1 MLGAF
6 SFFGAWFSEK
16 LHMSI
21 HVVIPARY
29 GSSRFP
35 GKPLADIAGKP
46 MILHVIDRANESG
59 IADVIVA
66 TDDQRIFDVV
76 KAAGASV
83 VMTQADH
90 ESGTDR
96 LAEVAIHQNWADD
109 DIVVNLQGDEPL
121 IPPQVIRQLVNLLE
135 DNPAGQM
142 ATLMTP
148 IHSVQD
154 LLNPNIVK
162 AVAGEQSQAL
172 YFSRAPI
179 PYPRDHFVKTQD
191 SMPNG
196 NYYRHLG
203 MYAYR
208 VSALKAIPALPPTE
222 LEQLEKLEQLRP
234 LANGIKILLGIV
246 DQAPGHGVDT
256 PDDLIRVNDIFRN
269 SISQ

>member
-1 MLGAF
+1 MTT
-6 SFFGAWFSEK
+6 
-16 LHMSI
+16 

-35 GKPLADIAGKP
+35 GKSLADIAGKP

-59 IADVIVA
+59 ITDVIVA
-66 TDDQRIFDVV
+66 TDDQRILEVV
-76 KAAGASV
+76 TSAGASA
-83 VMTQADH
+83 VMTSSEH
-90 ESGTDR
+90 ESGSDR
-96 LAEVAIHQNWADD
+96 LAEVATKQGWADD

-121 IPPQVIRQLVNLLE
+121 IPPSVILQLVNLLE
-135 DNPAGQM
+135 QNPSGQM

-148 IHSVQD
+148 IHSVED

-162 AVAGEQSQAL
+162 AVAGEHSQAL

-179 PYPRDHFVKTQD
+179 PYPRDHFANTKTT
-191 SMPNG
+191 MPSG

-234 LANGIKILLGIV
+234 LANGINILLGVV
-246 DQAPGHGVDT
+246 DKAPGHGVDT
-256 PDDLIRVNDIFRN
+256 PEDLLRVNEIFR
-269 SISQ
+269 QQK

>member
-1 MLGAF
+1 
-6 SFFGAWFSEK
+6 
-16 LHMSI
+16 MSI

-46 MILHVIDRANESG
+46 MILHVADRANETG
-59 IADVIVA
+59 IANVIVA
-66 TDDQRIFDVV
+66 TDDQRIADVAA
-76 KAAGASV
+76 AAGISV
-83 VMTQADH
+83 VMTNVAH

-96 LAEVAIHQNWADD
+96 LAEVAIKQGWADE

-121 IPPQVIRQLVNLLE
+121 IPPAVILQLVELLE
-135 DNPAGQM
+135 NDQSGQI

-148 IHSVQD
+148 IHSVED

-162 AVAGEQSQAL
+162 AIASERSQAL

-179 PYPRDHFVKTQD
+179 PYPRDHFAKTQTT
-191 SMPNG
+191 MPDG

-208 VSALKAIPALPPTE
+208 VSALKAIPALQATE
-222 LEQLEKLEQLRP
+222 LEKLEKLEQLRP
-234 LANGIKILLGIV
+234 LANGITILLGIV
-246 DQAPGHGVDT
+246 DKAPSHGVDT
-256 PDDLIRVNDIFRN
+256 PEDLLRVNDIFRN
-269 SISQ
+269 SVSQ

>member
-1 MLGAF
+1 
-6 SFFGAWFSEK
+6 
-16 LHMSI
+16 MSI

-59 IADVIVA
+59 ITDVIVA
-66 TDDQRIFDVV
+66 TDDQLIFEVV
-76 KAAGASV
+76 KATGASV
-83 VMTQADH
+83 VMTRADH

-96 LAEVAIHQNWADD
+96 LAEVAIKQNWADD

-121 IPPQVIRQLVNLLE
+121 IPPQVIQQLVNLLI
-135 DNPAGQM
+135 DNPTGQM

-148 IHSVQD
+148 IRSVQD

-179 PYPRDHFVKTQD
+179 PYPRDAFTVNQD
-191 SMPNG
+191 MMPEG
-196 NYYRHLG
+196 HYYRHLG

-208 VSALKAIPALPPTE
+208 VGALKAIPTLPPTE

-234 LANGIKILLGIV
+234 LANGMRILLGV
-246 DQAPGHGVDT
+246 VPEAPGHGVDT
-256 PDDLIRVNDIFRN
+256 PEDLARVNAIFHKFK
-269 SISQ
+269 QY